1 MPEFKEQ
8 IRIDDVTILRTTDK
22 AVLCEVDVQS
32 IGFHKAKS
40 MMIRKSAKWAM
51 KERSLFLSGSLIKR
65 DLDRNV
71 PRP

>member
-40 MMIRKSAKWAM
+40 MMIRKSGKGVM
-51 KERSLFLSGSLIKR
+51 KERSLFLSGSPIKR
-65 DLDRNV
+65 D
-71 PRP
+71 